1 MLSMSGVSIKTI
13 GSIIGPISFLLI
25 LIAPTPTGLSEEGRI
40 VLAIASWMI
49 VWWVTEAISVYATAL
64 LPLALLPMMGIMPLT
79 DVASEYMHPIVVLL
93 LGMFLIAI
101 SIEKSGLHRR
111 IALMLISVFGYSPRR
126 IVWGFMIAT
135 ALLSMVVLSTT
146 AVLVMLPIAQVI
158 TNVMRSSQTVVLGR
172 DFTVAL
178 MLGIA
183 YASSIGSVATLV
195 GAPPNLIFAGTVM
208 KTFGYSVSFAEWS
221 MLGAPLSFTM
231 LAIAG
236 LMLTRGLNVQGSY
249 DTIRDV
255 LRMEGGA
262 GWSRSQIIVLLVLVI
277 VLALMFT
284 SPYWLPE
291 SSMITNSV
299 IAIAG
304 GISLFVIPHGR
315 RERILDWAEVEK
327 MPFGILFLLGG
338 GLALSLSFI
347 NSGLAM
353 WLAEVLSFIGILP
366 YELVMM
372 LLVALIMSVSNI
384 KSNTATAAVFI
395 PVVTNMVLLNAWPP
409 LPILFAVTVASS
421 LAFLLPMGTPPNA
434 LVYERGRVSI
444 GEMFRKGIVL
454 NAIAIGLIVLFVTT
468 LGTLVLPRL
477 EP

>member
-1 MLSMSGVSIKTI
+1 MNIKII
-13 GSIIGPISFLLI
+13 GLIIGPLLFLLI
-25 LIAPTPTGLSEEGRI
+25 LVAPTPTGLSEEGKI

-49 VWWVTEAISVYATAL
+49 VWWITEAISVYATAL
-64 LPLALLPMMGIMPLT
+64 LPLALLPIMGVLPLT
-79 DVASEYMHPIVVLL
+79 SVASEYMHPIVVLL

-101 SIEKSGLHRR
+101 SIEKSGLHKR
-111 IALMLISVFGYSPRR
+111 IALMLISVFGYSPKR

-158 TNVMRSSQTVVLGR
+158 TNVIARSNQVILDR
-172 DFTVAL
+172 NFTVAF

-183 YASSIGSVATLV
+183 YASSIGSIATLV

-208 KTFGYSVSFAEWS
+208 ETFGYTISFAEWS
-221 MLGAPLSFTM
+221 ALAAPLSLTM
-231 LAIAG
+231 LAITG
-236 LMLTRGLNVQGSY
+236 LIMTRRLNDQGSSSY
-249 DTIRDV
+249 DAIKEI
-255 LRMEGGA
+255 LRIESGNVR
-262 GWSRSQIIVLLVLVI
+262 WTRSQMIVLLVLLS
-277 VLALMFT
+277 VLTLMFT

-347 NSGLAM
+347 KSGLAL
-353 WLAEVLSFIGILP
+353 WLAEALSFVNILP
-366 YELVMM
+366 YELVIV
-372 LLVALIMSVSNI
+372 LLAALIMFISNI

-395 PVVTNMVLLNAWPP
+395 PVVANMVILNSWPS
-409 LPILFAVTVASS
+409 LPILFAITVASS

-434 LVYERGRVSI
+434 LVYERGKISI
-444 GEMFRKGIVL
+444 REMFRKGIVL

-468 LGTLVLPRL
+468 LGSVILPRL
-477 EP
+477 